1 MQTESLRIESLKVFC
16 DVARC
21 RSFSQAAQ
29 ANGLSQSA
37 VSQIVLHLEKRLGL
51 QLVSRATRPL
61 QLTPLGKKYYD
72 GCKGLVDQYLELEA
86 GLRAAQDQLAAT
98 VRVAAIYSVGLRDMN
113 QYVVR
118 FEAQQPG
125 ARVQIEYLHPD
136 RVYAEVREGAADFG
150 LVSFPRKSRELGTLP
165 WREEEMVLVCSP
177 NHPLARDRVVAPRH
191 LQGLAYVGF
200 DRDLVIRRKVDQF
213 LREHK
218 VAVEVVAE
226 FDNIETI
233 KKAIDSEAGVALLPE
248 PTVRR
253 EVAAG
258 TLAAVPLLGCRLV
271 RPLSIIYRRQ
281 PRFSATVKRFID
293 LLRQPEETSAG
304 LNGHGS
310 HPNGTARP
318 ARKRV

>member
-1 MQTESLRIESLKVFC
+1 MQFESLKVFC

-29 ANGLSQSA
+29 ANGRSQSA
-37 VSQIVLHLEKRLGL
+37 VSQIVRHLEEHFCV
-51 QLVSRATRPL
+51 QLVNRATRPL
-61 QLTPLGKKYYD
+61 QLTPVGKKFYD
-72 GCKGLVDQYLELEA
+72 GCKRLVDQYLELEA

-136 RVYAEVREGAADFG
+136 RVYAEVQDGTADFG

-177 NHPLARDRVVAPRH
+177 AHPLARNLAVAPRH
-191 LQGLAYVGF
+191 LEGAKYVGF
-200 DRDLVIRRKVDQF
+200 SRDLVIRRKVDRF
-213 LREHK
+213 LREQK

-253 EVAAG
+253 EVKAG
-258 TLAAVPLLGCRLV
+258 TLAAVPLHGCRLV
-271 RPLSIIYRRQ
+271 RPLGIIYRRQ
-281 PRFSATVKRFID
+281 PRLSATAQRFIE
-293 LLRQPEETSAG
+293 LLRQPEEAGAG
-304 LNGHGS
+304 LNGHARNA
-310 HPNGTARP
+310 NGAARP

>member
-1 MQTESLRIESLKVFC
+1 MQFESLKVFC

-37 VSQIVLHLEKRLGL
+37 VSQIVLQLEKRLGL
-51 QLVSRATRPL
+51 QLVNRATRPL
-61 QLTPLGKKYYD
+61 QLTTLGKKYYD
-72 GCKGLVDQYLELEA
+72 GCRGLVDQYLELEA

-113 QYVVR
+113 QYVER

-136 RVYAEVREGAADFG
+136 RVYAEVLEGIADCG

-177 NHPLARDRVVAPRH
+177 VHPLARNLAVEPRH
-191 LQGLAYVGF
+191 LQGVRYVGF
-200 DRDLVIRRKVDQF
+200 DRDLVIRRKVDRF
-213 LREHK
+213 LREQK
-218 VAVEVVAE
+218 VGVEVVAE

-253 EVAAG
+253 EFEAG
-258 TLAAVPLLGCRLV
+258 ALAAVPLCGCRLV
-271 RPLSIIYRRQ
+271 RPLGIIYRRH
-281 PRFSATVKRFID
+281 PRLSATAGRFID
-293 LLRQPEETSAG
+293 LLRQPEEGTPG
-304 LNGHGS
+304 LNGHGR
-310 HPNGTARP
+310 HPNGAARP
-318 ARKRV
+318 ARKKV